1 MFVFPY
7 IFVVF
12 PFGCEVKSS
21 AGLVAPSLP
30 TLFTH
35 AANHPQ
41 ATLASFALQT
51 APQVFTQE
59 NLATLFT
66 GVMAPTGTV
75 SQPVLIPITIPGQMS
90 GQQGL
95 ALWNFP
101 TTTLA
106 TIPGLAAA
114 PPAGGMFKLPLA
126 NLQAAPVLNTA
137 LQTPVQAAPAL
148 QAIYQAQP
156 AVQAPSCS
164 TGHRTATG
172 GATSPNNSTGP
183 NSHGVQQRSQIRPSD
198 TSYCP
203 ACKLHF

>member
-1 MFVFPY
+1 
-7 IFVVF
+7 
-12 PFGCEVKSS
+12 
-21 AGLVAPSLP
+21 
-30 TLFTH
+30 
-35 AANHPQ
+35 
-41 ATLASFALQT
+41 
-51 APQVFTQE
+51 
-59 NLATLFT
+59 
-66 GVMAPTGTV
+66 MAPTGTV

-156 AVQAPSCS
+156 AVQAQAALQATVQPQAALQVPTTLQAQTAMVSS
-164 TGHRTATG
+164 NVVKSDPPTHLTVQPASFTFNPAIDGNQGKHRVTKRGPALSYPMFTLVTGIVGRWRA
-172 GATSPNNSTGP
+172 
-183 NSHGVQQRSQIRPSD
+183 IFID
-198 TSYCP
+198 
-203 ACKLHF
+203 L